1 MGFTPTPPMAQ
12 PFPYPS
18 DYTTPGP
25 SPGSIDPQG
34 MIQVPDDIRRLHSKL
49 LILYFS
55 VYSRRVRKVPR
66 LLIQSEESG
75 LNLPNQDRSIISRP
89 AVILDL

>member
-1 MGFTPTPPMAQ
+1 MAQ

-25 SPGSIDPQG
+25 SPSGIDPQG

-55 VYSRRVRKVPR
+55 IYPRRVRKVPR

-75 LNLPNQDRSIISRP
+75 SNLPDQDRYIMSRP
-89 AVILDL
+89 AVILHL

>member
-1 MGFTPTPPMAQ
+1 MAQ

-25 SPGSIDPQG
+25 SPSGIDPQG